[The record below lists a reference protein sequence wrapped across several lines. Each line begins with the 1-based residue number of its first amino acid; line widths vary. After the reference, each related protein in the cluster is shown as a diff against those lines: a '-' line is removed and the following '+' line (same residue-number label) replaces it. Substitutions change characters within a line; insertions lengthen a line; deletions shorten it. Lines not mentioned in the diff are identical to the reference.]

1 MQSTGNIMLT
11 PVPRHPL
18 GLPPGSVRAVL
29 SLIIVGLFWLIL
41 LLPQENALQ
50 VPLYLYC
57 LLGLVFIFFVS
68 HGHSIAPQG
77 SGHRSPLGLPKG
89 SIRAIIFLGTAAV
102 IGWCVHSNRA
112 LLLERLTPTPEM
124 LYQWPYLLLA
134 LVGGFFLGWL
144 IRLGPWRNV
153 YWFQDIQAW
162 ISLIAMAGLGIEVVI
177 RLFVNPTLERDINL
191 PLWEEVL
198 VGIVAF
204 YFGVR
209 S

>member
-102 IGWCVHSNRA
+102 IGWCVRSNRA